1 MRQKI
6 KDFLV
11 ASSLLQETK
20 FPSSLFAKKNLGTS
34 TKPAST
40 DTSIKG
46 LVEKPKPQT
55 QTKSNI
61 QVKYK
66 KLIVPNE
73 TTATSLANESKS
85 IAAAVKMPQNE
96 IQITT
101 PPTTAPL
108 PCLTNEKSRSS
119 ISPVS
124 SKSDITSPSDRDKA
138 RSTSQ
143 RRRSGSNLSR
153 VSSSGSESRSRSGK
167 SRSRSRSSSRSYLS
181 KVSSN
186 EIRLKSSR
194 SNSFSSSTSRR
205 SRSRTRSK
213 SPKEKSK
220 GDLLLPPHA
229 HSLNATSQSHASH
242 AQSYYF
248 NNNNSN
254 NIGGGQ
260 SFFGNQPPT
269 TTTQSLAL
277 TQVPQAS
284 FHAPPPPFLANSSAH
299 FQTPNNRFLLF
310 NKITDLRSHLFIY

>member
-20 FPSSLFAKKNLGTS
+20 FPSSLFVKKNLGT
-34 TKPAST
+34 TTTPASN

-46 LVEKPKPQT
+46 LVDKPKPQI

-73 TTATSLANESKS
+73 TVAASLVNESKS
-85 IAAAVKMPQNE
+85 IALAVKIPQNE

-101 PPTTAPL
+101 PPTTSSL
-108 PCLTNEKSRSS
+108 PNLANEKSQSS

-124 SKSDITSPSDRDKA
+124 SKSDITSPSDRDKTK
-138 RSTSQ
+138 STSQ

-153 VSSSGSESRSRSGK
+153 VSSSGSGSRSRSGN

-194 SNSFSSSTSRR
+194 SNSFSSSTSGR

-220 GDLLLPPHA
+220 RDLLPHK
-229 HSLNATSQSHASH
+229 HSLNATSQSHTSH

-248 NNNNSN
+248 NNNNNSN

-260 SFFGNQPPT
+260 SFFGNQPPPT
-269 TTTQSLAL
+269 AS
-277 TQVPQAS
+277 QVPQAS
-284 FHAPPPPFLANSSAH
+284 FHAPPPPPFLTNSSAH